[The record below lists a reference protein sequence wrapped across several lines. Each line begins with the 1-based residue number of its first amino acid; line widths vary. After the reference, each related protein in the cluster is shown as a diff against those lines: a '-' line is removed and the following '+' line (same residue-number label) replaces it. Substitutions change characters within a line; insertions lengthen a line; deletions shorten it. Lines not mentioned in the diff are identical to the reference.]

1 MKSRYIIS
9 TLFLTAFSPLLS
21 AENMQESKQ
30 DPWVFT
36 PLFSSDPKM
45 GVNAGA
51 LAAYMYQFDEQSPD
65 SMFGTKLSYS
75 ETKSWTAVLFGQAFL
90 DSDRQRITA
99 AIGQGQIRNDYQDY
113 LGSGV
118 NVKTTDELSF
128 YIVRYAYQMWEKWF
142 TGVQL
147 IHSGYNVTGLDD
159 VFSQLV
165 NIMPDNV
172 NFESSGL
179 SGFDST
185 GVGITLEYDSRDN
198 QYFATK
204 GHYFILHNI
213 AYRKSLSGDYDF
225 DVYDSSFVTYLK
237 NFDTNILAINIS
249 GRWTNDAPSS
259 GYSSVFTRGYVRGQY
274 IAPHITSIEFD
285 ERIMLTDK
293 WGATVYGSLS
303 CLYGEI
309 KTQTLKCTNKENLYP
324 SVALGVSYALKPEN
338 GLYLRA
344 EAGLGKE
351 GNHGFYLTFGQP
363 F

>member
-1 MKSRYIIS
+1 MKTPSKILSLILITYS
-9 TLFLTAFSPLLS
+9 PFLFSENTS
-21 AENMQESKQ
+21 ASNQS
-30 DPWVFT
+30 PWVLT

-51 LAAYMYQFDEQSPD
+51 LAAYMYQFDEKSPD
-65 SMFGTKLSYS
+65 SMFGTKISYS

-90 DSDRQRITA
+90 AGDTQRITA
-99 AIGQGQIRNDYQDY
+99 AIGQGEIRNDYQDY
-113 LGSGV
+113 LGTGIQV
-118 NVKTTDELSF
+118 QTKDDLSF
-128 YIVRYAYQMWEKWF
+128 YIVRYAYQIWDNWF
-142 TGVQL
+142 AGAQL
-147 IHSGYNVTGLDD
+147 IHSGYNVTGLDSAL
-159 VFSQLV
+159 SQIV
-165 NIMPDNV
+165 NIMPENYNIDN
-172 NFESSGL
+172 SGL

-185 GVGITLEYDSRDN
+185 GVGLTLEYDSRDS

-225 DVYDSSFVTYLK
+225 DVYDSRFVSYIK
-237 NFDTNILAINIS
+237 NFENNVLAINFS
-249 GRWTNDAPSS
+249 GRWTSDAPSS
-259 GYSSVFTRGYVRGQY
+259 GYSSVFTRGYTRGQY
-274 IAPHITSIEFD
+274 LAPHITSIELD
-285 ERIMLTDK
+285 ERIMLNDK

-303 CLYGEI
+303 CLYGDV
-309 KTQTLKCTNKENLYP
+309 KTQTLKCTDKENLYP
-324 SVALGVSYALKPEN
+324 SIALGVSYALKPEE